1 MARSPNPKEKEAIKL
16 YKQGMKLKDIADQ
29 LELPQGTIRR
39 WKSVHKWDD
48 DSKTK
53 IEHDIANA
61 RNKKNER
68 SKKAFD
74 NAVSETM
81 ENEELTDKQKLFCVY
96 YAKEHNAVQAY
107 MKAYGCTYQNAC
119 SHAWKL
125 MKKADISCEIDRLI
139 EMKAKSVHFSSDEL
153 VELHMRIAFSDIG
166 NYLSF
171 GKEHVPQWTKDKDGE
186 FIPVID
192 PNTGEQKVNV
202 YNTVDLKESDQ
213 TDTQIIQEVTE
224 GKNGISVKLAD
235 KQRSIRWLE
244 QYFLVNPLDRHKIE
258 YDNARLELDK
268 KKIEPD
274 DSGSKGIR
282 YQGIPASIV
291 APVFAKVI
299 HDIEE
304 NKYREFVFPGGR
316 GSTKSSFISLE
327 IIDLLEKNPEM
338 HAAVYRQ
345 VADTLRDSVY
355 AQICW
360 AIQVLGLEDKY
371 KCTVSPME
379 VVKKSTGQKIFFRG
393 CDDPFKSK
401 GIKAPNVDKENAE
414 KTKKQQ
420 LKMYATAHKLTEG
433 ELEHLISKI
442 QPEMGYIGILWFE
455 ELDQFHGDEAVRTVT
470 QSVIRGGEKTYIFKS
485 FNPPKSANN
494 WANKYIKIPKPGML
508 VTHSTYLDVPE
519 TWLGKPFMDEA
530 EHLKEV
536 NPSAYEN
543 EYMGVANGNGGNVFD
558 NVTIREITD
567 EEISEFDRILN
578 GVDWGWFPDPFHFS
592 RCYFDAARRKLYIF
606 AEYRCN
612 KQSNRQT
619 ADTLIEKFGITS
631 NDIITCDSAE
641 QKSIGDYKQYGLL
654 ARPAEKGP
662 GSVERSMKWLMS
674 LAEIVIDNSRCPE
687 TANEFL
693 NYEYDR
699 DKEGNIISGY
709 PDKDNHGI
717 DAVRYATNDIWKRRG
732 A

>member
-1 MARSPNPKEKEAIKL
+1 MYSRIVDTRKEVGKLARKPNPKEIKAIEMYKKGMALVEIAKEL
-16 YKQGMKLKDIADQ
+16 SVP
-29 LELPQGTIRR
+29 EGTIRR

-282 YQGIPASIV
+282 YQGIPASVV

-316 GSTKSSFISLE
+316 GSTKSSFISLQ
-327 IIDLLEKNPEM
+327 IIDLMEKNPEM

-355 AQICW
+355 NQVCW
-360 AIQVLGLEDKY
+360 AIESLGLEAEY

-379 VVKKSTGQKIFFRG
+379 ITKKSTGQKIFFRG

-401 GIKAPNVDKENAE
+401 GIKPPF
-414 KTKKQQ
+414 
-420 LKMYATAHKLTEG
+420 G
-433 ELEHLISKI
+433 F
-442 QPEMGYIGILWFE
+442 IGVLWFE
-455 ELDQFHGDEAVRTVT
+455 ELDQFKGPEAVRTVT
-470 QSVIRGGEKTYIFKS
+470 QSVIRGGDKTYIFKS
-485 FNPPKSANN
+485 FNPPKSAMN
-494 WANKYIKIPKPGML
+494 WANKYIKVPKPGMM
-508 VTHSTYLDVPE
+508 VVHTTYLEVPK
-519 TWLGKPFMDEA
+519 TWLGKPFLDEA
-530 EHLKEV
+530 EHLKET
-536 NPSAYEN
+536 NPTAYEN
-543 EYMGVANGNGGNVFD
+543 EYMGIANGNGGNVFD
-558 NVTIREITD
+558 NIFIEEITD
-567 EEISEFDRILN
+567 EQIAEFDNIYN
-578 GVDWGWFPDPFHFS
+578 GIDWGWFPDPYAFVRVHYEPS
-592 RCYFDAARRKLYIF
+592 QETLYIWD
-606 AEYRCN
+606 EYTCN
-612 KQSNRQT
+612 KKSNRET
-619 ADTLIEKFGITS
+619 ADILIEEHGITS
-631 NDIITCDSAE
+631 NDLITCDSTE
-641 QKSIGDYKQYGLL
+641 NKSVGDYKEYGLL
-654 ARPAEKGP
+654 TRAAEKGP
-662 GSVERSMKWLMS
+662 ESRRYSYKWLQM
-674 LAEIVIDNSRCPE
+674 LRKIVIDNSRCPIATE
-687 TANEFL
+687 EFM
-693 NYEYDR
+693 NKEYER
-699 DKEGNIISGY
+699 DKEGNVIEGY
-709 PDKDNHGI
+709 PDGDDHVI
-717 DAVRYATNDIWKRRG
+717 DAVRYATNRIWKRRG
-732 A
+732 Q